1 MTEELEKKKK
11 GKLKMINMLLIL
23 ISFMVSCMYSNV
35 KNYPIVHFKCVQFVI
50 TNDAFIYT
58 PIRVIL

>member
-1 MTEELEKKKK
+1 
-11 GKLKMINMLLIL
+11 MINMLLIL